1 MPNAQ
6 CPIPNAQCPVPNTQ
20 CPMPNTS
27 LREASPTTSLPDA
40 VRVRSV
46 QVPNLPLYRN
56 IRCL

>member
-6 CPIPNAQCPVPNTQ
+6 CPMPNTQ